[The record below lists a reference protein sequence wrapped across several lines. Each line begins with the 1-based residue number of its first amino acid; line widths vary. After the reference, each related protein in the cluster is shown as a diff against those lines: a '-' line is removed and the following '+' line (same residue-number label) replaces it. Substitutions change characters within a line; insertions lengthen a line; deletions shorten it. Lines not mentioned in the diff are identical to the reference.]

1 MQLTTFTFNV
11 LYMIYFIGT
20 VVTTHS
26 LNKTP
31 RKKVDCIITW
41 MLICLIM
48 LLCSFI
54 FISIDKELFP
64 SVDMKNDLF
73 LLTNLIPLLAYK
85 HLFPNNSI
93 RYNIFSYFTIASV
106 YTIMLMISRTLTA
119 CIFTIFGGSL
129 NILTVLLFAFL
140 VVFSLYYEFNKLRYV
155 ISETIESLHGTLSH
169 LAIFS
174 FVAFFGIHFL
184 VDVWEKWTTMNYH
197 LFLKDLSII
206 IMPSSA
212 FIFLFASLKNLSEKE
227 KYEKDTYQDELT
239 GIGNRRKLMVDLL
252 NIDESEISEKDQY
265 YMIYMDLDFFKT
277 VNDNFG
283 HEVGDR
289 YLISFVDIIKRYFGQ
304 EYVYRM
310 SGDEFVGLLKNKPH
324 QSQNIKESL
333 EEVFKEGFTDKIGF
347 NFLGASVGVVEIY
360 DHNHFQ
366 QYINDADHKMYENKE
381 EHHKFYKFE
390 S

>member
-1 MQLTTFTFNV
+1 
-11 LYMIYFIGT
+11 
-20 VVTTHS
+20 
-26 LNKTP
+26 
-31 RKKVDCIITW
+31 
-41 MLICLIM
+41 
-48 LLCSFI
+48 
-54 FISIDKELFP
+54 
-64 SVDMKNDLF
+64 
-73 LLTNLIPLLAYK
+73 
-85 HLFPNNSI
+85 
-93 RYNIFSYFTIASV
+93 
-106 YTIMLMISRTLTA
+106 MLMISRTLTS

-129 NILTVLLFAFL
+129 DILTVLLFEFL
-140 VVFSLYYEFNKLRYV
+140 VVCYLYYDFNKLRYV
-155 ISETIESLHGTLSH
+155 IPETIESLHGTLSH

-174 FVAFFGIHFL
+174 LVAFFGIHFL
-184 VDVWEKWTTMNYH
+184 VDVWGKWTTMNYH

-212 FIFLFASLKNLSEKE
+212 FIFLFVSLKNLSEKE
-227 KYEKDTYQDELT
+227 KYERDTYQDELT

-265 YMIYMDLDFFKT
+265 YLIYMDLDFFKS

-283 HEVGDR
+283 HEAGDR
-289 YLISFVDIIKRYFGQ
+289 YLISFVDIIKKYFGQ

-333 EEVFKEGFTDKIGF
+333 EEVFKEGFTDEIGF
-347 NFLGASVGVVEIY
+347 NFLGASVGVVEIH

-381 EHHKFYKFE
+381 EHHISYKFE